1 MPRRTKKEAPVIDND
16 LESRGA
22 EVAEIQPVL
31 VTDEMRQM
39 HRETRDAIDNGD
51 VEGMAALLRKDA
63 EGLAEKMVDHGRSVP
78 TDSTEVEPTDEKEAL
93 LQLLTSKQ
101 VSVTALTED
110 GGRGLRLYLGKP
122 TMSTFENMLRRS
134 THGVV
139 IEPDPRREGVSVR
152 WEK

>member
-1 MPRRTKKEAPVIDND
+1 MQRKKKEAPVIDAD

-22 EVAEIQPVL
+22 GETEIQPPAVE
-31 VTDEMRQM
+31 VWDTDTGNMLGDFSTQAEADEAIERIAP
-39 HRETRDAIDNGD
+39 HADDADSI
-51 VEGMAALLRKDA
+51 VSI
-63 EGLAEKMVDHGRSVP
+63 SVP
-78 TDSTEVEPTDEKEAL
+78 TDSTEVEPADEKEAL

-101 VSVTALTED
+101 VSVTSLTED

-122 TMSTFENMLRRS
+122 SMSTFENMLRRS

-139 IEPDPRREGVSVR
+139 IEADPRREGVSVR